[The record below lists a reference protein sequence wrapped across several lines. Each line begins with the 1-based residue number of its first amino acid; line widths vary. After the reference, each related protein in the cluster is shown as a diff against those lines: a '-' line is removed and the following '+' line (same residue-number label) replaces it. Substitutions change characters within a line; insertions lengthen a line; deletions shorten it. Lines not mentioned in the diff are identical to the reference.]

1 VLAGLVLA
9 GLAACANPGNPP
21 GGPRDRLPPQVVE
34 TVPDT
39 FALVE
44 PFSGAIRIKFNERIS
59 ERVAG
64 GSLDRAVQVSP
75 RTGVVRVKHKRD
87 GLEVSVAGG
96 FQAGLVYRV
105 TVLPVVN
112 DMFQNPMKEAFEFVF
127 STGPPPLPNVLAGI
141 VVDRITGRAR
151 QGISIVATPS
161 QEEDGVQNVA
171 QTDSAG
177 IYALRYLPEGTY
189 RVQAFE
195 DVNRNDEADRQEP
208 RAEAVRTVTNI
219 DTIFAHLSIL
229 APDTTAAIVASTE
242 AVDASTLRI
251 VFDDYLDPD
260 SSLAAVTVSLARED
274 EAAPR
279 PDSVLHWYEYQE
291 RMDSLAARV
300 AEDGDA
306 PVTPPQ
312 EAARARPRPGGRRG
326 GQGLGGGG
334 IGLTSAGM
342 TPLGE
347 PLPGREVYVLLSDTL
362 ISEVPYVVT
371 VSGVTNIA
379 GTAGGGGEDT
389 LSYTPPPP
397 PDTTGAAGDS
407 TSVRADT
414 TVVQPDTAVVQAD
427 TTVVQPDT
435 AGVQLDTLRLGR
447 DTLLVH
453 EVEPSVRRPL
463 IPRRP

>member
-1 VLAGLVLA
+1 MRIPGTILVGLVLA
-9 GLAACANPGNPP
+9 GSAACANPGNPP

-39 FALVE
+39 FAIVE
-44 PFSGAIRIKFNERIS
+44 PFSGPVRIKFNERIS

-75 RTGVVRVKHKRD
+75 RTGAVRVKHRRD

-112 DMFQNPMKEAFEFVF
+112 DMFQNPMNEAFEFVF
-127 STGPPPLPNVLAGI
+127 STGPPPVPNVLAGV

-151 QGISIVATPS
+151 QGISVVAMPAE
-161 QEEDGVQNVA
+161 EEDGVQNVA
-171 QTDSAG
+171 QTDTSG

-195 DVNRNDEADRQEP
+195 DMNRNDEADRQEP
-208 RAEAVRTVTNI
+208 RAEAVKTLTNI
-219 DTIFAHLSIL
+219 DTIFAHLAIL
-229 APDTTAAIVASTE
+229 APDTTAAILASTE
-242 AVDASTLRI
+242 AVDAATLRI

-260 SSLAAVTVSLARED
+260 SSLAAVNVSLSREGD
-274 EAAPR
+274 AAPR
-279 PDSVLHWYEYQE
+279 TDSVLHWHEYQE
-291 RMDSLAARV
+291 RMDSLRARAA
-300 AEDGDA
+300 ADEDA
-306 PVTPPQ
+306 PVPPRR
-312 EAARARPRPGGRRG
+312 APARARPQSGGRRG
-326 GQGLGGGG
+326 GQGPGGGA
-334 IGLTSAGM
+334 IGQTSAGM

-347 PLPGREVYVLLSDTL
+347 PLPGREVFVLLADTL
-362 ISEVPYVVT
+362 VPEVPYVVT

-379 GTAGGGGEDT
+379 GTAGGGGQDT

-407 TSVRADT
+407 TSV
-414 TVVQPDTAVVQAD
+414 QAD

-435 AGVQLDTLRLGR
+435 TGVRPDTAGVQPDTAGVRPDTLRPL
-447 DTLLVH
+447 
-453 EVEPSVRRPL
+453 L
-463 IPRRP
+463 IPRRR